1 MYPPLENSTT
11 RIAIVTKHCILYY
24 FWSLSATVLYIK
36 ILGDHSK
43 SLSAWSLT
51 INEHFCY
58 YFFWRI
64 LNVICF
70 PDRNF
75 GWNSCLKSNRL
86 IFWFIFFS
94 PGNQDEYV
102 LKKVYSEL
110 LQYNPKM
117 KKSSKLEKLAQS
129 HGCVR
134 NHADH
139 RNSWQDKAALRND
152 PGRRKTLSSIIG
164 KVVCFSDRNKL

>member
-1 MYPPLENSTT
+1 ML
-11 RIAIVTKHCILYY
+11 L
-24 FWSLSATVLYIK
+24 L
-36 ILGDHSK
+36 
-43 SLSAWSLT
+43 
-51 INEHFCY
+51 
-58 YFFWRI
+58 FFWRI

-86 IFWFIFFS
+86 IVWFIFFS
-94 PGNQDEYV
+94 PGSQDEYV

-164 KVVCFSDRNKL
+164 KVVCFSDRNYIKFHSEFWKNSRIIPWSSVFKVHVF